1 MSRTLDRI
9 ETDDVEK
16 SRIFVFVWGPK
27 LGWEPVRDSN
37 LSRTLERKK
46 SVSGRWATFVPKLS
60 KLQIVQTRK
69 NTMFWTRFS
78 LQT

>member
-46 SVSGRWATFVPKLS
+46 SVSGRRATFVP
-60 KLQIVQTRK
+60 
-69 NTMFWTRFS
+69 
-78 LQT
+78 